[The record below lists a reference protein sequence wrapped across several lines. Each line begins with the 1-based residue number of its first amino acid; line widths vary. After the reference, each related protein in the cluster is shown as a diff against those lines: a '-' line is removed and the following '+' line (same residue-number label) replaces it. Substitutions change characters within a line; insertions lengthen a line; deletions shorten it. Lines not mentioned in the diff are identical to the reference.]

1 MVAMSSM
8 LCELSRRDGQGSSAW
23 STPIS
28 SGGTAVVVEASST
41 ELAAVASMVSTTIS
55 SARTTVVSSSSS
67 SSSSSASGDTFTCR
81 ICPAR
86 QCSPSDMSQVKVT

>member
-67 SSSSSASGDTFTCR
+67 SASGDTFTCR